1 MAIAT
6 TTRIATQIPIDA
18 GDKGAPTIG
27 NNAEKANAAALMTP
41 AWLVMNWTNMSST
54 SPRHPAPLSDPGW
67 YLVVAGHGH
76 LTG

>member
-1 MAIAT
+1 M
-6 TTRIATQIPIDA
+6 
-18 GDKGAPTIG
+18 IG